1 MVVEEVIVI
10 DAPNQ
15 VISHVIAPNPIIVLV
30 GKVAMVARSIKA
42 MMMTMVIKILND
54 NKQTISLF
62 ILS

>member
-1 MVVEEVIVI
+1 MVVVEVIVI